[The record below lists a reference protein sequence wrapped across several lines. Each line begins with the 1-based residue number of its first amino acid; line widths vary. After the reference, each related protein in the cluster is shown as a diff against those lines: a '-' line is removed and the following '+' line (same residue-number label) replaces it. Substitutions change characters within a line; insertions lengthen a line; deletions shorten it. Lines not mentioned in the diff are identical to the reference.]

1 MENQYIITTIL
12 GFLISGA
19 GLYHFRDTIIRNFGW
34 YFFKLQANVQILTKS
49 KKNES
54 TFELLHNGKNIDL
67 SNRNENTVYD
77 LLIYSKL
84 SDDKINYF
92 TYTFNNFK
100 PFETQSSIDYRFLNC
115 VLNYKD
121 EEYFIKLKTS
131 EYSFYFKN
139 NVILSKSFILWYMK
153 QFHDINVID
162 DYTITILDHNIVE
175 IILDSKVNLNGIM
188 LCSDGYKI
196 LDKSISV

>member
-1 MENQYIITTIL
+1 MENQYIITTIF
-12 GFLISGA
+12 GFFISGL
-19 GLYHFRDTIIRNFGW
+19 GLYHFRETIIRNVGW
-34 YFFKLQANVQILTKS
+34 YFFKLQANYQILTKA

-54 TFELLHNGKNIDL
+54 TFELLYNGKNINL
-67 SNRNENTVYD
+67 SNRNEDTVYD

-100 PFETQSSIDYRFLNC
+100 PFETQSSIDYRFMNC

-121 EEYFIKLKTS
+121 EEYIIKLKTS
-131 EYSFYFKN
+131 DYSFYFEN
-139 NVILSKSFILWYMK
+139 NVILSKSFVLWYMK
-153 QFHDINVID
+153 KFYDIDNINH
-162 DYTITILDHNIVE
+162 YTITILDNNIVE
-175 IILDSKVNLNGIM
+175 IVLDSKTNQNGLM